1 MYRAKFR
8 VWQFNIIYLNEK
20 RGNKLNL
27 DLNEIRK
34 EIDEVDSSIV
44 DLFEKRMTLCKNVAQ
59 YKIENNKKVL
69 DRAREEEK
77 IKKVVELAT
86 NDFDKKGVE
95 ELFTQIMAISRKLQY
110 QTLSENGLGME
121 IDFNKIDEIQKEN
134 IRVVYQGVPGA
145 YSQQA
150 MINYFGEN
158 VDNYNVATF
167 KDAMEA
173 ISNGEADY
181 AVLPIENSTV
191 GIVNDVYD
199 LLVEY
204 DNYIVDQ
211 TDVLVSHA
219 LLGTKDATLDD
230 IEVVYS
236 HPQGLMQCHEFLEEH
251 KNWQQIAQANTAGS
265 AKKVVEE
272 NDKKQAAIASVIAA
286 HTYGLKVL
294 EENINRNSENT
305 TRFIIVGKHR
315 IFEEKAS
322 KICICFEISHKSGT
336 LYNIL
341 SHFIFNGLNMTK
353 IESRPIKNKT
363 WEYRFFVEFEGKLD
377 EPAVLNAL
385 RGVQAEA
392 NIVKILGNY

>member
-1 MYRAKFR
+1 M
-8 VWQFNIIYLNEK
+8 NLN
-20 RGNKLNL
+20 
-27 DLNEIRK
+27 LNEIRN
-34 EIDEVDSSIV
+34 EIDKVDASIV
-44 DLFEKRMTLCKNVAQ
+44 ELFEKRMKLCKNVAQ

-77 IKKVVELAT
+77 IKKVVELA
-86 NDFDKKGVE
+86 NGEFDKKGVE

-110 QTLSENGLGME
+110 QTLSENNLGME
-121 IDFNKIDEIQKEN
+121 INFNKINEIKKKN
-134 IRVVYQGVPGA
+134 IKVVYQGVPGA
-145 YSQQA
+145 YSHQA
-150 MINYFGEN
+150 MLNYFGEDS
-158 VDNYNVATF
+158 DNYNVATF

-181 AVLPIENSTV
+181 AVLPIENSTA

-204 DNYIVDQ
+204 NNYIVDQ

-219 LLGTKDATLDD
+219 LLGTKEATIDD

-251 KNWQQIAQANTAGS
+251 KGWQQIAQANTAGS
-265 AKKVVEE
+265 AKKVTDE
-272 NDKKQAAIASVIAA
+272 NNKTQAAIASVIAA
-286 HTYGLKVL
+286 RIYGLKVL

-305 TRFIIVGKHR
+305 TRFIIIGKEKV
-315 IFEEKAS
+315 FEDKAS
-322 KICICFEISHKSGT
+322 KICISFEISHKSGT

-353 IESRPIKNKT
+353 IESRPIKNKS
-363 WEYRFFVEFEGKLD
+363 WEYRFFVEFEGRLD

-385 RGVQAEA
+385 RGVKEEA
-392 NIVKILGNY
+392 NSVKILGNY

>member
-1 MYRAKFR
+1 MS
-8 VWQFNIIYLNEK
+8 
-20 RGNKLNL
+20 L

-34 EIDEVDSSIV
+34 EIDEIDAGIV
-44 DLFEKRMTLCKNVAQ
+44 DLYEKRMVLCKNVAE
-59 YKIENNKKVL
+59 YKIQNNKKVL
-69 DRAREEEK
+69 DKAREEEK
-77 IKKVVELAT
+77 IKKVSSYAK
-86 NDFDKKGVE
+86 NDFDKKGIE

-110 QTLSENGLGME
+110 QVLAENGLGMDLNFE
-121 IDFNKIDEIQKEN
+121 KIDSLPKEGK
-134 IRVVYQGVPGA
+134 RVVYQGVPGA
-145 YSQQA
+145 YSHQA

-158 VDNYNVATF
+158 VEHFNVATF

-173 ISNGEADY
+173 IKEEKADY
-181 AVLPIENSTV
+181 AVLPIENSTA

-219 LLGTKDATLDD
+219 LLGTKDSTIDD
-230 IEVVYS
+230 IKVVYS
-236 HPQGLMQCHEFLEEH
+236 HPQGLMQCQEFLEEH
-251 KNWQQIAQANTAGS
+251 KEWQQIAQPNTAGS

-272 NDKKQAAIASVIAA
+272 NDKSQAAIASVIAGKI
-286 HTYGLKVL
+286 YGLKVL

-305 TRFIIVGKHR
+305 TRFIIVGNKKV
-315 IFEEKAS
+315 FEKKAS
-322 KICICFEISHKSGT
+322 KICITFEISHKSGT

-363 WEYRFFVEFEGKLD
+363 WEYRFFVEFEGILD

-385 RGVQAEA
+385 RGVLEEA
-392 NIVKILGNY
+392 NSVKILGNY

>member
-1 MYRAKFR
+1 MS
-8 VWQFNIIYLNEK
+8 
-20 RGNKLNL
+20 L

-34 EIDEVDSSIV
+34 EIDEIDAGIV
-44 DLFEKRMTLCKNVAQ
+44 DLYEKRMVLCKNVAE
-59 YKIENNKKVL
+59 YKIQNNKKVL
-69 DRAREEEK
+69 DKAREEEK
-77 IKKVVELAT
+77 IKKVSSYAK
-86 NDFDKKGVE
+86 NDFDKKGIE

-110 QTLSENGLGME
+110 QVLAENGLGMDLNFE
-121 IDFNKIDEIQKEN
+121 KIDSLPKEGK
-134 IRVVYQGVPGA
+134 RVVYQGVPGA
-145 YSQQA
+145 YSHQA

-158 VDNYNVATF
+158 VEHFNVATF

-173 ISNGEADY
+173 IKEEKADY
-181 AVLPIENSTV
+181 AVLPIENSTA

-219 LLGTKDATLDD
+219 LLGTKDSTIDD
-230 IEVVYS
+230 IKVVYS
-236 HPQGLMQCHEFLEEH
+236 HPQGLMQCQEFLEEH
-251 KNWQQIAQANTAGS
+251 KEWQQIAQPNTAGS

-272 NDKKQAAIASVIAA
+272 NDKSQAAIASVIAGKI
-286 HTYGLKVL
+286 YGLKVL

-305 TRFIIVGKHR
+305 TWFIIVGNKKV
-315 IFEEKAS
+315 FEKKAS
-322 KICICFEISHKSGT
+322 KICITFEISHKSGT

-363 WEYRFFVEFEGKLD
+363 
-377 EPAVLNAL
+377 
-385 RGVQAEA
+385 
-392 NIVKILGNY
+392 